1 MQFPLDIKAWHFE
14 GSSSW
19 CRNPELKSPMWDLD
33 ISLLGNILSNGDYL
47 CFWVTYPE
55 VSSWLHYIS
64 TPFTHFT
71 VVSSSYLSYR
81 KKKISAVLQVILIDS
96 CYINNCNLGV
106 PVKKYEL
113 KIFLLCYLVYTFYD
127 KSFINIYS
135 YAFLCKI
142 TVDIKSVDIY
152 MYIFKSFLLDI
163 KSIKKYIKWNSWN
176 LRFLQ
181 EPILLQL

>member
-64 TPFTHFT
+64 IPFTHFT

-106 PVKKYEL
+106 SIERRWTQGLPTPPSCPHSY
-113 KIFLLCYLVYTFYD
+113 
-127 KSFINIYS
+127 IYFDDIS
-135 YAFLCKI
+135 ESHEMDSECHLNSLRPYSLTGLGVPAI
-142 TVDIKSVDIY
+142 TPGD
-152 MYIFKSFLLDI
+152 F
-163 KSIKKYIKWNSWN
+163 
-176 LRFLQ
+176 
-181 EPILLQL
+181 

>member
-64 TPFTHFT
+64 IPFTHFT
-71 VVSSSYLSYR
+71 LPTKPNQTTCKQTHRCREQNRGSLTFQRRSQPPFWLWSASGWDVTECAIVFLTNDCILDLS
-81 KKKISAVLQVILIDS
+81 
-96 CYINNCNLGV
+96 
-106 PVKKYEL
+106 
-113 KIFLLCYLVYTFYD
+113 
-127 KSFINIYS
+127 
-135 YAFLCKI
+135 
-142 TVDIKSVDIY
+142 
-152 MYIFKSFLLDI
+152 
-163 KSIKKYIKWNSWN
+163 
-176 LRFLQ
+176 
-181 EPILLQL
+181 PILVCNMQKNNKL